1 MCDKVWKDHHK
12 RHVHTARGVDQFT
25 GGGKVGQGGFME
37 IAGFHEMRRISVLF
51 SYALPSL

>member
-12 RHVHTARGVDQFT
+12 RHVHTARGVDQST
-25 GGGKVGQGGFME
+25 GGGKEGQGGFME

-51 SYALPSL
+51 SYVVPSL